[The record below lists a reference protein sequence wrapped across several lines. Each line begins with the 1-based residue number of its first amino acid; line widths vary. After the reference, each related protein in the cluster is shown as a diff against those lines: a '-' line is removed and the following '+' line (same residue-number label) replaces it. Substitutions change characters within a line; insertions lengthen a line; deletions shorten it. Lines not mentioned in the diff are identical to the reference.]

1 MRFTIFPLHLSA
13 PATKKWCQVIR
24 SAAPVTQNHLPK
36 TEDLMLQNAT
46 PLRKSAPG
54 PYDVE
59 KVHAVVARST
69 FRSQKCK
76 NWRVQCTFGSWD
88 VEKVHAVVARS
99 TFRGQNVL
107 KTLHVRTIFGCSHHS
122 GVQFFISHL
131 TTLLCTRHLS
141 QPTFRPSGA
150 TNHWKNTMFRDF
162 PTFSRAWIFFL
173 PRSFWSS
180 FFFLLSSSLLFS
192 SLLFSDSSHLCFS
205 SVNVVGSLVSKLP
218 SINTTQPFSRI
229 TGGIGDVCSGSSGQE
244 LLFVDFQRCLFDLG
258 QDMPRRSW
266 HHVSSFKEHESCRWL
281 PAFLNCARY
290 RISVTAP
297 GAKPQCFLRGPRPPP
312 FDLSQPCT
320 KRSVHRCPEEF
331 VGMVIFQRRWQW
343 SIYGWW
349 FTIKTRR
356 LSIAMRNHRR
366 VCLYIYIYN
375 YKYMYTY
382 LHQFAMY

>member
-1 MRFTIFPLHLSA
+1 MFAPQRRAIFHLSSDHIA
-13 PATKKWCQVIR
+13 VHPPLEPAYFSTLR
-24 SAAPVTQNHLPK
+24 SHKSLEKHYVSRLSYLFARL
-36 TEDLMLQNAT
+36 DLL
-46 PLRKSAPG
+46 SS
-54 PYDVE
+54 E
-59 KVHAVVARST
+59 
-69 FRSQKCK
+69 
-76 NWRVQCTFGSWD
+76 
-88 VEKVHAVVARS
+88 
-99 TFRGQNVL
+99 
-107 KTLHVRTIFGCSHHS
+107 IFL
-122 GVQFFISHL
+122 V
-131 TTLLCTRHLS
+131 
-141 QPTFRPSGA
+141 
-150 TNHWKNTMFRDF
+150 
-162 PTFSRAWIFFL
+162 
-173 PRSFWSS
+173 
-180 FFFLLSSSLLFS
+180 FFLLSSLLLFSSLLFSSLFFSFLFSSLLFS

-266 HHVSSFKEHESCRWL
+266 HHVSSFKKHESCRWL

-297 GAKPQCFLRGPRPPP
+297 GAKPQCFLRGPQPPP

-366 VCLYIYIYN
+366 VCLYIYISLSLTINICIHICISLPCTSYP
-375 YKYMYTY
+375 MS
-382 LHQFAMY
+382 

>member
-1 MRFTIFPLHLSA
+1 MFGPFLDVRTTAACNFSSLIWPHCCA
-13 PATKKWCQVIR
+13 PATWANLLFDPPEPQIIGK
-24 SAAPVTQNHLPK
+24 TQCFATFLPF
-36 TEDLMLQNAT
+36 
-46 PLRKSAPG
+46 RAPG
-54 PYDVE
+54 
-59 KVHAVVARST
+59 SS
-69 FRSQKCK
+69 F
-76 NWRVQCTFGSWD
+76 
-88 VEKVHAVVARS
+88 
-99 TFRGQNVL
+99 
-107 KTLHVRTIFGCSHHS
+107 
-122 GVQFFISHL
+122 
-131 TTLLCTRHLS
+131 
-141 QPTFRPSGA
+141 
-150 TNHWKNTMFRDF
+150 FRDLF
-162 PTFSRAWIFFL
+162 GL
-173 PRSFWSS
+173 LSS
-180 FFFLLSSSLLFS
+180 FFFLLLFS

-366 VCLYIYIYN
+366 VCLYIYN

>member
-1 MRFTIFPLHLSA
+1 MFAPQRRAIFHLSSDNIA
-13 PATKKWCQVIR
+13 VHPPLEPAYFSTLR
-24 SAAPVTQNHLPK
+24 SHKSLEKHYVSRLSYLFARL
-36 TEDLMLQNAT
+36 DLL
-46 PLRKSAPG
+46 SS
-54 PYDVE
+54 E
-59 KVHAVVARST
+59 
-69 FRSQKCK
+69 
-76 NWRVQCTFGSWD
+76 
-88 VEKVHAVVARS
+88 
-99 TFRGQNVL
+99 
-107 KTLHVRTIFGCSHHS
+107 IFL
-122 GVQFFISHL
+122 V
-131 TTLLCTRHLS
+131 
-141 QPTFRPSGA
+141 
-150 TNHWKNTMFRDF
+150 
-162 PTFSRAWIFFL
+162 
-173 PRSFWSS
+173 
-180 FFFLLSSSLLFS
+180 FFLLSSSLLLFFSSSLLFSSLFFSFLLFSLLFSSLLFSSRLFS

-266 HHVSSFKEHESCRWL
+266 HHVSSFKKHESCRWL

-366 VCLYIYIYN
+366 VCLYIYIY
-375 YKYMYTY
+375 
-382 LHQFAMY
+382 LSLSL